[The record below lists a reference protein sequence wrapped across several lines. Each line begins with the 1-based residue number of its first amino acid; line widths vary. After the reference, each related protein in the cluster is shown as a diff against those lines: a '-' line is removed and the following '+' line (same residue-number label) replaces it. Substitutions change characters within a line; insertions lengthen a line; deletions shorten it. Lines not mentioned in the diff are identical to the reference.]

1 MEQIKLELSRNNMDN
16 IEIYSNLLQK
26 SPSSILNEA
35 LQIYFDKVEEDLA
48 AQSHDNDGANT
59 NLNFNEFWDGVDI

>member
-16 IEIYSNLLQK
+16 IEIYSKLLQK

-35 LQIYFDKVEEDLA
+35 LQIYFDKVEKDLA
-48 AQSHDNDGANT
+48 AQSRESDGANT
-59 NLNFNEFWDGVDI
+59 NLDFNEFWDGVDI

>member
-26 SPSSILNEA
+26 SPSNILNEA
-35 LQIYFDKVEEDLA
+35 LQIYFDKVEKDLA

>member
-26 SPSSILNEA
+26 SPSNILNEA
-35 LQIYFDKVEEDLA
+35 LQIYFDKVEKDLA
-48 AQSHDNDGANT
+48 TQSHDNDGANT